1 VKRWLRWIWHGAPRP
16 CNWSVAGYLW
26 TTLIPL
32 WLLTLPGCQMACAAR
47 SIHEALKDKPAPT
60 ATPEPEKPSILLRVT
75 PQVAHAPAEVR
86 ITVLVKDPGETLS
99 CPKFDV
105 DFGDGCRSEAERTC
119 PPDDPFM
126 TGYALNLPNHKY
138 RQGGAFTVTVRVWV
152 DGVSVLS
159 ETAPLLMLDAPG
171 EDESSKLA
179 SAI

>member
-1 VKRWLRWIWHGAPRP
+1 VKRAALAAGFL
-16 CNWSVAGYLW
+16 WS
-26 TTLIPL
+26 TLAL
-32 WLLTLPGCQMACAAR
+32 SGCQMACAAHSLSPLFR
-47 SIHEALKDKPAPT
+47 SKPAPES
-60 ATPEPEKPSILLRVT
+60 TPAPAAPEKASILLRVT

-86 ITVLVKDPGETLS
+86 ITVLVKDPSETLR

-138 RQGGAFTVTVRVWV
+138 RSGGAFTVTVRVWV